1 MCSVRLD
8 GALYRLQRVRAAS
21 VGPRY
26 NTRAATLLDI
36 DDPWTN
42 YFTAIAGA
50 SGAIFALLFV
60 GMQVRLDVWRGNLLR
75 IYAVAL
81 ALFELAV
88 PLIISLI
95 VLMPQDTWQTGARIV
110 GPIGVCAAIGHVLMY
125 LRVRRAV
132 TFDHQRRAPITRLD
146 SVRVWLGSAGSVQ
159 LFGLLLLSTL
169 RCWPYYGIASA
180 AWICLWL
187 VILGITESFVF
198 LANWDVVSG

>member
-1 MCSVRLD
+1 VRCALYD
-8 GALYRLQRVRAAS
+8 WTVALYRLQRVRAAS

-36 DDPWTN
+36 DDPWTT

-88 PLIISLI
+88 PLIIILI

-110 GPIGVCAAIGHVLMY
+110 GPTGVCTAIGHVLMH

-132 TFDHQRRAPITRLD
+132 AFDHQRRAPITRLD

-159 LFGLLLLSTL
+159 LFGL
-169 RCWPYYGIASA
+169 A
-180 AWICLWL
+180 ATNFQRYRRQYSPLHH
-187 VILGITESFVF
+187 G
-198 LANWDVVSG
+198 

>member
-26 NTRAATLLDI
+26 NTRAATFLDI

-88 PLIISLI
+88 PLIISVI

-132 TFDHQRRAPITRLD
+132 TFDHQRRHRLPAWIP
-146 SVRVWLGSAGSVQ
+146 SASGSGQRGPSSCSDWQLPTSRGIAGSTRC
-159 LFGLLLLSTL
+159 LSTTAEPWRHVHHPLL
-169 RCWPYYGIASA
+169 RARGS
-180 AWICLWL
+180 
-187 VILGITESFVF
+187 V
-198 LANWDVVSG
+198 LAQRLSP